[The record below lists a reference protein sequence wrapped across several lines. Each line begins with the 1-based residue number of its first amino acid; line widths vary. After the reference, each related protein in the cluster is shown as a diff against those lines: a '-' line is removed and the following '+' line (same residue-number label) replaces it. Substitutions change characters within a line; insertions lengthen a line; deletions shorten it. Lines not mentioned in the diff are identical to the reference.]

1 MHSRQKLLSILAHKS
16 FRLGEFK
23 LSSGGTSDY
32 YIDCRTTTLDAKG
45 SRLTGEVFLEE
56 IKKREW
62 KPQAIGGLT
71 MGADPIVVAVS
82 VVSGE
87 LSGFLVR
94 KAEKQHGTGQRIEG
108 FHEKGARVVIVDD
121 VCTTGASTVQ
131 AIEAAREFG
140 FEIAGVMCLVE
151 REEAKGR
158 PNVEKAAAPAQFVS
172 LFTANDVRNEHVLQ
186 NDETQPNIFAVAA
199 ACEVCGRPA
208 VTNNP
213 RNLCEAHRT

>member
-1 MHSRQKLLSILAHKS
+1 MTSARQKLLSTLAHKS

-23 LSSGGTSDY
+23 LSSGGMSDY

-56 IKKREW
+56 IQRRGW
-62 KPQAIGGLT
+62 KPRAIGGLT

-87 LSGFLVR
+87 LDGFLVR

-108 FHEKGARVVIVDD
+108 FREKGARVVIVDD

-140 FEIAGVMCLVE
+140 FEVAGVMCLVE

-158 PNVEKAAAPAQFVS
+158 PNVEKAAGTAPFVS
-172 LFTANDVRNEHVLQ
+172 IFTANDVRQEHLAMKQ
-186 NDETQPNIFAVAA
+186 
-199 ACEVCGRPA
+199 
-208 VTNNP
+208 
-213 RNLCEAHRT
+213 